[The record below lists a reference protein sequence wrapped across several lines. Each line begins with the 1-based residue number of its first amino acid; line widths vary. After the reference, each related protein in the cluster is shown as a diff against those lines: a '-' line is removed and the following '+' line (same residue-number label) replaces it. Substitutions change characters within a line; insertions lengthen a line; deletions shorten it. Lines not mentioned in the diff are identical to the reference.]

1 MMNVL
6 QTKRA
11 VLLLFLLLSARCIFS
26 QSNYVDWSISGVNNG
41 QLIMTDNETRTISYS
56 VTAQRF
62 LNAEGG
68 PNDWKPVNFNFELVR
83 QAPEG
88 LVAIS
93 NIETITSADF
103 QSNNSMVTKTYTL
116 SVTARKDQSNTV
128 KDLRPG
134 DKIIFVQVV
143 NPAWSPDKEYTVVV
157 NYQPI
162 GKNTISA
169 NGGPTDFLN
178 SGDPNLIVGSSPSGG
193 AGSPYTYKWQKSTT
207 SASSGFS
214 DISNTNVISYD
225 PPTITQTTW
234 YKRVVTSGGQTS
246 TSNVLQFTVS
256 TEPLGNNTITN
267 TGSATFTDAGDPALL
282 SGSIP
287 TGGIGNYA
295 YQWQSAN
302 LADPSNF
309 VDIAG
314 ATEQSYDPPSTEIT
328 RYFKRKVTSGTETIY
343 SNIISITI
351 SRTGA
356 TMNNPINIGDIG
368 LCSVYNKT
376 FTNFP
381 EYGFGNDIGNATDD
395 VFHKF
400 NLTAQAKVSIGN
412 CKSDGV
418 SGSIYLLD
426 ASGNGVTGATIDYC
440 DVGYDLS
447 YTLQPGVYYIVSEG
461 NGTQNETNYLPIYL
475 QVRPLFT
482 VSGDVTI
489 TAGTSTT
496 LQATGSG
503 LTYLWSPS
511 TGLNTNTGASV
522 IATPTV
528 TTTYGV
534 SGIAPGGCSDTKQ
547 ITVTV
552 KGAAGSTFENPI
564 VANING
570 CAYYSPAIDPVDY
583 GNDYGGPFND
593 VFYKFTIA
601 SATQVTIGP
610 YWANDSQTFTLLN
623 STGGVITVFQYIYPS
638 PDRVAM
644 RSTVQLSDPISFTTT
659 LQPGTYYVVVEGRY
673 SNSVLGI
680 FVTLPG
686 CRMAA
691 EEGGT
696 LNPPIAKE
704 TTTTDET
711 SEISMYPNPAKN
723 DVKLLLQQDGPARVQ
738 FINSSGITVK
748 QILTDGQST
757 NINTTDLPSGMY
769 LLKITQGNS
778 VSSGKLLIEEK

>member
-6 QTKRA
+6 QMKR
-11 VLLLFLLLSARCIFS
+11 VPLLLFLLLSIQHVFS
-26 QSNYVDWSISGVNNG
+26 QSQNYVDWSIASTSNN

-56 VTAQRF
+56 VTVQRF
-62 LNAEGG
+62 LKADGG
-68 PNDWKPVNFNFELVR
+68 ANDWQPVTFNFELVR

-93 NIETITSADF
+93 NIQTITSADF
-103 QSNNSMVTKTYTL
+103 QANNNMVTKNYTL
-116 SVTARKDQSNTV
+116 SVTARKDQSNTN

-134 DKIIFVQVV
+134 DKIILVLVV
-143 NPAWSPDKEYTVVV
+143 NPAWSPSKEYSVIV
-157 NYQPI
+157 NYPAI

-178 SGDPNLIVGSSPSGG
+178 SGDPNLIVGSSPTGG

-207 SASSGFS
+207 SASSGFN

-234 YKRVVTSGGQTS
+234 YKRVVTSGGQTG
-246 TSNVLQFTVS
+246 TSNALQFTIS
-256 TEPLGNNTITN
+256 TEPLSNNTITS

-282 SGSIP
+282 SGSTP
-287 TGGIGNYA
+287 TGGIGNYT

-328 RYFKRKVTSGTETIY
+328 LYFKRKVISGSEIIY
-343 SNIISITI
+343 SNTIAITI

-368 LCSVYNKT
+368 LCSIYNKT

-381 EYGFGNDIGNATDD
+381 EYGFGNDIGNVTDD

-400 NLTAQAKVSIGN
+400 NLTVLAKVSIGN

-426 ASGNGVTGATIDYC
+426 ATGTFVTGAIVDYC

-447 YTLQPGVYYIVSEG
+447 YTLQPGEYYIVSEG

-475 QVRPLFT
+475 QVRPSFT

-489 TAGTSTT
+489 TAGASTT

-503 LTYLWSPS
+503 LTYQWYPS
-511 TGLNTNTGASV
+511 TGLNTTTGASV
-522 IATPTV
+522 IATPSV
-528 TTTYGV
+528 TTIYGV
-534 SGIAPGGCSDTKQ
+534 SAIAPGGCSDTRH

-564 VANING
+564 VANISG
-570 CAYYSPAIDPVDY
+570 CAYYSPAIDPADY
-583 GNDYGGPFND
+583 GNDYGGPFDD
-593 VFYKFTIA
+593 VFYKFTIS

-610 YWANDSQTFTLLN
+610 YRANDSQTLTLLN
-623 STGGVITVFQYIYPS
+623 STGDVITVFQYIYPS
-638 PDRVAM
+638 PDRIAM
-644 RSTVQLSDPISFTTT
+644 RSAAQLSDPISFTTA

-680 FVTLPG
+680 FISLPG
-686 CRMAA
+686 CRMAM
-691 EEGGT
+691 EESST
-696 LNPPIAKE
+696 LNSFVVEEAITANE
-704 TTTTDET
+704 I
-711 SEISMYPNPAKN
+711 SEVSMYPNPTKN
-723 DVKLLLQQDGPARVQ
+723 DVTILLQQDGQARID
-738 FINSSGITVK
+738 FINSSGVTVK
-748 QILTDGQST
+748 QILIDGQST
-757 NINTTDLPSGMY
+757 KISTTDLPSGMY
-769 LLKITQGNS
+769 LLKIRQGNNA
-778 VSSGKLLIEEK
+778 SSKNC